1 MNQSGTGG
9 SAVRGGGS
17 LDLIV
22 HSGTV
27 VDGTGSAPAQVDI
40 GISDGVITVI
50 GDLSGAVAADEIDAR
65 GLVVTPGLVD
75 VHSHSDLT
83 LVVDGRAQSALSQ
96 GVTTE
101 LVGNCGHGCTP
112 LRDRP
117 EFAAAIFGYDRS
129 IPLDWQSTAGYLDK
143 LRAARPAVNVGTL
156 IPLGNLRLAAMEDP
170 EQVASDDQLQRMRAL
185 LEEGLEQGALGMS
198 CGLQYPDSV
207 ATQPEELNALAKLV
221 AERDGLYAVCMRYTD
236 ERAVEGVEE
245 PINTARAT
253 GVRTQISHAMPMP
266 GSPAGMTAKTFEL
279 VDEGRSSGLDV
290 AFDMHTRSWGEVN
303 LSAMLPLWMLAGSW
317 DEIDA
322 RLASKQDREKVKQY
336 PSYIRRFVDNPGP
349 DEMMVVLTQ
358 DKSLIGRTLTE
369 LTPPGGDPLDTIMD
383 ILRHEKENI
392 HRPLVLIR
400 MYPEDDLA
408 DFYRHPEC
416 SVASDATTLSLDG
429 PLQDAVFYGAFT
441 WASWYL
447 KTIVGE
453 RKTLELPEAIRKVTS
468 LSASR
473 AGLTNRGVLR
483 KGAAADIAMFNL
495 PAVGDTGTLQSPN
508 QLARGTV
515 NVIVNGVVAWRDGR
529 LTDARGGAV
538 LTSS

>member
-22 HSGTV
+22 RSGTV
-27 VDGTGSAPAQVDI
+27 VDGTGSAPVQVDI

-117 EFAAAIFGYDRS
+117 DFAAAIFGYDRS

-170 EQVASDDQLQRMRAL
+170 EQVASDDQRQRMRAL

-207 ATQPEELNALAKLV
+207 AAQPEELNALAKLV

-279 VDEGRSSGLDV
+279 VDKGRSSGLDV

-369 LTPPGGDPLDTIMD
+369 LTPPDGDPLDTIMD

-495 PAVGDTGTLQSPN
+495 QAVSDTGTLQSPN

>member
-22 HSGTV
+22 RSGTV
-27 VDGTGSAPAQVDI
+27 VDGTGSAPVQVDI

-170 EQVASDDQLQRMRAL
+170 EQVASDDQRQRMRAL

-207 ATQPEELNALAKLV
+207 AAQPEELNALAKLV

-279 VDEGRSSGLDV
+279 VDKGRSSGLDV

-369 LTPPGGDPLDTIMD
+369 LTPPDGDPLDTIMD

-495 PAVGDTGTLQSPN
+495 QAVSDTGTLQSPN

>member
-22 HSGTV
+22 RSGTV
-27 VDGTGSAPAQVDI
+27 VDGTGSAPVQVDI

-50 GDLSGAVAADEIDAR
+50 GDLTGAVAADEIDAR

-207 ATQPEELNALAKLV
+207 AVQPEELNALAKLV

-279 VDEGRSSGLDV
+279 VDKGRSSGLDV

-369 LTPPGGDPLDTIMD
+369 LTPPDGDPLDTIMD

-495 PAVGDTGTLQSPN
+495 QAVSDTGTLQSPN

>member
-1 MNQSGTGG
+1 
-9 SAVRGGGS
+9 
-17 LDLIV
+17 
-22 HSGTV
+22 V
-27 VDGTGSAPAQVDI
+27 VDGTGSAPVQVDI

-170 EQVASDDQLQRMRAL
+170 EQVASDDQRQRMRAL

-207 ATQPEELNALAKLV
+207 AAQPEELNALAKLV

-279 VDEGRSSGLDV
+279 VDKGRSSGLDV

-369 LTPPGGDPLDTIMD
+369 LTPPDGDPLDTIMD

-495 PAVGDTGTLQSPN
+495 QAVSDTGTLQSPN

>member
-22 HSGTV
+22 RSGTV
-27 VDGTGSAPAQVDI
+27 VDGTGSAPVQVDI

-65 GLVVTPGLVD
+65 DLVVTPGLVD

-170 EQVASDDQLQRMRAL
+170 EQVASDDQRQRMRAL

-207 ATQPEELNALAKLV
+207 AAQPEELNALAKLV

-279 VDEGRSSGLDV
+279 VDKGRSSGLDV

-369 LTPPGGDPLDTIMD
+369 LTPPDGDPLDTIMD

-495 PAVGDTGTLQSPN
+495 QAVSDTGTLQSPN